1 MSSGRQLWPSGAQ
14 HEPGDILEPR
24 TCVNVIC
31 VCQNFCFLLDICDN
45 LIQNLMMD
53 AEALKYCLKLA
64 DTDQN
69 GTLDFEAKFSLTF

>member
-1 MSSGRQLWPSGAQ
+1 MY
-14 HEPGDILEPR
+14 
-24 TCVNVIC
+24 
-31 VCQNFCFLLDICDN
+31 FLLDICDN

-64 DTDQN
+64 DTYQN